1 MNTTEERE
9 ELRMTLAAK
18 MITLTMMILSAASC
32 AGQTGK
38 TSPADTAEITSLVN
52 DIVTEAAAAQTTE
65 REDTGTMPE
74 LAVNGK
80 KITVEWE
87 DNESVKALAELAG
100 KDGITV
106 DMSMYGGFEQ
116 VGSLGQSIKR
126 NDKQTTTSPGD
137 IVLYSGNS
145 IVVFYGSNSWSYTR
159 LGKITGMT
167 ESELAELLGNGNV
180 TLTITAAG
188 R

>member
-1 MNTTEERE
+1 
-9 ELRMTLAAK
+9 MTLAAK

-52 DIVTEAAAAQTTE
+52 DIVTEAAAVSAAQTTE
-65 REDTGTMPE
+65 TEDTGTMPE

-80 KITVEWE
+80 KMTVEWE

>member
-1 MNTTEERE
+1 
-9 ELRMTLAAK
+9 MTLASK
-18 MITLTMMILSAASC
+18 MITLTMTILSAASC

-38 TSPADTAEITSLVN
+38 TSSADTAEITSLVN
-52 DIVTEAAAAQTTE
+52 DIVTEAAAVSAVQTTE

-74 LAVNGK
+74 IAVNGK

-116 VGSLGQSIKR
+116 VGSLGKSIKR

-167 ESELAELLGNGNV
+167 DSELAELLGNGNV
-180 TLTITAAG
+180 TLTITACG
-188 R
+188 K